1 MDFLLYFP
9 NRNPRGDMEPPK
21 PDPPGGVRQPHP
33 ELGKA
38 LRELAADR
46 GLSQK
51 RLAYIA
57 GVSRRHVALALDGG
71 NITVTILKK
80 LMRALQADTLP
91 LGEMGSLTELSV
103 GVRAAILLLF

>member
-1 MDFLLYFP
+1 MDCLLYFP
-9 NRNPRGDMEPPK
+9 HCDRRGNMESPK
-21 PDPPGGVRQPHP
+21 NDHHGGVRRPHP

-57 GVSRRHVALALDGG
+57 GVSRRHVALALAGG

-91 LGEMGSLTELSV
+91 LGELGSLTALSV
-103 GVRAAILLLF
+103 GVSAAIL